1 MNIQLFKNENF
12 GQVRVILENGEPLF
26 CLVDVCKVLD
36 LTTSKVVQRLE
47 DDVLS
52 KYPILDSLGREQF
65 TNFVTEDGL
74 YDVILDSRKES
85 AKTFRKWVTKEVL
98 PSIRKTGS
106 YSVQNKLPQ
115 NFAEALRAYADEV
128 EKNEQLK
135 IELKTKDIII
145 AEYEPKVSYYD
156 EILSSKDTITITQI
170 AKDYGMSAISMN
182 RLLHDLG
189 IQFKQSGQW
198 MLYQKYAEM
207 GLLTVA

>member
-1 MNIQLFKNENF
+1 M
-12 GQVRVILENGEPLF
+12 
-26 CLVDVCKVLD
+26 
-36 LTTSKVVQRLE
+36 E